1 MTNTMKKIKKGI
13 GQKSGQVLQT
23 RQQGYTLS
31 EEVRPERP
39 CIYVEI
45 ANVNR
50 IYAETANVNLK
61 MKANAKVQRVERSL
75 DTRQEKTGATNE
87 RIKVFY
93 DKPIIYLH
101 IIVPFMNFG

>member
-1 MTNTMKKIKKGI
+1 MTNTMKKIKKGM

-39 CIYVEI
+39 CIYAEI
-45 ANVNR
+45 
-50 IYAETANVNLK
+50 ANVNLK

-101 IIVPFMNFG
+101 ITVPFMNFG